1 MSYGTSTSSEPS
13 TKKLLIVF
21 VVIVIGAFVILG
33 IFVFPLKNLIRE
45 EVTAVVKVTNKND
58 GICVVD
64 TSDHP
69 RGINQCPYKIG
80 DTLIIKYK
88 EGTSEIISHELK
100 P

>member
-13 TKKLLIVF
+13 TKKLVIVF
-21 VVIVIGAFVILG
+21 MAIAIGVFIILG
-33 IFVFPLKNLIRE
+33 IFVFPVKNLIRE
-45 EVTAVVKVTNKND
+45 EVTAEVKVTNKND

-80 DTLIIKYK
+80 DTLIIKYN
-88 EGTSEIISHELK
+88 EGTSQIISHELK
-100 P
+100 T